1 MRTGWAIDLH
11 GRAFPAP
18 LNTNAGQHEQSLIN
32 SMNIILNI
40 FKYTFKTLK
49 EHP

>member
-18 LNTNAGQHEQSLIN
+18 FNINAGQHEQSLIN
-32 SMNIILNI
+32 SINIILNI